1 MKRVSV
7 AIALLHRQGRW
18 FLQRRGLDA
27 SHLPGLWEFPG
38 GKVELGESPE
48 TALRRELQEE
58 LSWRPMALRALEPIT
73 HAYADRVV
81 ELHPYVAE
89 GPDLPR
95 TSLAWGWFTGAEA
108 RRLPTPEANAPLL
121 TRLERLP

>member
-1 MKRVSV
+1 MKTVAV
-7 AIALLHRQGRW
+7 AIALLHREGRW
-18 FLQRRGLDA
+18 FLQRRDLNA

-38 GKVELGESPE
+38 GKVEHGESPE
-48 TALRRELQEE
+48 DALTRELQEE
-58 LSWRPMALRALEPIT
+58 LSWNPDALRALEPIT

-81 ELHPYVAE
+81 ELHPFLAE

-95 TSLAWGWFTGAEA
+95 TSLAWGWFTTTEA
-108 RRLPTPEANAPLL
+108 MRLPVPEANAPLL